1 MKAEIVN
8 SVERTKTSSST
19 ARQINEK
26 SHGTF
31 IELFDGW

>member
-8 SVERTKTSSST
+8 SVERTKTSWST

-31 IELFDGW
+31 IVLFDG

>member
-1 MKAEIVN
+1 MR
-8 SVERTKTSSST
+8 VEQSQFEQFTPT
-19 ARQINEK
+19 RQINEK